1 MVRRVRDGRFGERPH
16 YKPEELDDEC
26 ESVIVGFLRK
36 THGEASFPVDTE
48 DLKNLIERDAH
59 ELDCYA
65 DLSAYGANVEG
76 LTEFRPGKKPIVR
89 IAKALTE
96 DERYE
101 NRLRTT
107 LTHEYGHV
115 HFHSYLF
122 GMGEGQTALLQ
133 NQQPQRLIS
142 KRDDGFDAPESD
154 WMEWQARYACGA
166 LLMPKSFILKIVN
179 DFLTEKNHF
188 GLIAEAS
195 DKGRELIARVVAA
208 FKVSQDAARVRL
220 IKLNAL
226 GQERG
231 PSLFG

>member
-1 MVRRVRDGRFGERPH
+1 MVRQVRDGRFGERPH
-16 YKPEELDDEC
+16 YKPQELDDEC
-26 ESVIVGFLRK
+26 ESLIVGFLRK
-36 THGEASFPVDTE
+36 TRREAHFPVDTE
-48 DLKNLIERDAH
+48 DLKNLIERDAE

-65 DLSAYGANVEG
+65 DLSAYGVNVEG

-115 HFHSYLF
+115 HFHAYLYS
-122 GMGEGQTALLQ
+122 MGSSQTEILQ

-142 KRDDGFDAPESD
+142 KRDDPLDGQESD

-166 LLMPKSFILKIVN
+166 VDAQELRA
-179 DFLTEKNHF
+179 KN
-188 GLIAEAS
+188 
-195 DKGRELIARVVAA
+195 R
-208 FKVSQDAARVRL
+208 Q
-220 IKLNAL
+220 
-226 GQERG
+226 
-231 PSLFG
+231 